1 MFKVSDDPKQQA
13 ILVSA
18 WQAFAT
24 YGFRK
29 TSMDDIA
36 RGAGMSRP
44 ALYLHYR
51 NKEAIF
57 GGLVS
62 GYYSL
67 ALETVTAALAGEGSV
82 AQRLAAAFAAQ
93 GGPAM
98 QAMMD
103 SPHGLELFEEGLSAA
118 GAEVEDGEA
127 GMRALYARW
136 LQAEAEAG
144 RVELTG
150 SPEEVA
156 RTFCAAMKG
165 IKHTSS
171 DYASYTTGVAQLAA
185 LFGAALTSL

>member
-1 MFKVSDDPKQQA
+1 MIKVSDDPKQQS
-13 ILVSA
+13 ILESA
-18 WQAFAT
+18 WAAFST

-57 GGLVS
+57 VGLVE
-62 GYYSL
+62 GHYGL
-67 ALETVTAALAGEGSV
+67 ALDQVATALNTDGTLAE
-82 AQRLAAAFAAQ
+82 RLHAAFAAQ

-103 SPHGLELFEEGLSAA
+103 SPHGLELFE
-118 GAEVEDGEA
+118 A
-127 GMRALYARW
+127 GMSVAGDAINAGETALRAIYASW
-136 LQAEAEAG
+136 LQAEHGAG
-144 RVELTG
+144 RVALTG
-150 SPEEVA
+150 PVDDVA

-165 IKHTSS
+165 IKHTSQ
-171 DYASYTTGVAQLAA
+171 DYASYATGMAQLAA
-185 LFGAALTSL
+185 LFGAALRP

>member
-1 MFKVSDDPKQQA
+1 MIKVSDDPKRQA

-57 GGLVS
+57 SGLVD
-62 GYYSL
+62 GHYGLSL
-67 ALETVTAALAGEGSV
+67 DTVARALASKGTLSD
-82 AQRLAAAFAAQ
+82 RLSAAFDAQ

-103 SPHGLELFEEGLSAA
+103 SPHGLELFEEGLNAA
-118 GAEVEDGEA
+118 GDSIDRGESALRTIYAE
-127 GMRALYARW
+127 W
-136 LQAEAEAG
+136 LQAEADGG
-144 RVELTG
+144 RAVLTG
-150 SPEEVA
+150 PADEIA
-156 RTFCAAMKG
+156 RTFCSAMKG
-165 IKHTSS
+165 IKHMSP
-171 DYASYTTGVAQLAA
+171 DYASYTSGVAQLAA
-185 LFGAALTSL
+185 LFGAALRPQ